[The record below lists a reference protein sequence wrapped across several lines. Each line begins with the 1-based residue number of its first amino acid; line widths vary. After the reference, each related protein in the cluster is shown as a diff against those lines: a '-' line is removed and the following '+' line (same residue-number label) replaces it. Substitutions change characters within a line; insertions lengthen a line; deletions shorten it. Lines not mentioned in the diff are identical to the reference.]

1 MAKITLFSKN
11 NCMQCKMTKK
21 FLEKEGADFEEIN
34 IDEQPEK
41 IDYVKSLGFTA
52 APVIEAGDIIFQ
64 VFNRLNLKKS
74 FNYQVFI

>member
-41 IDYVKSLGFTA
+41 IDYVKSLA
-52 APVIEAGDIIFQ
+52 APVIEAGDIVFSGFQ
-64 VFNRLNLKKS
+64 PTKLKE
-74 FNYQVFI
+74 IL